1 MPHSSKGKYRRSTQ
15 QKLSK
20 LQQQNEELKKL
31 LVVASAEAKH
41 LEESKSFFQDCLE
54 FTRRRNQCINKI
66 TGQSRIDRTFIIQ
79 MVKDE
84 LQELAEA
91 KNFTEEV
98 DALVDIIYYC
108 LQHLSNTGLQIEPIW
123 NLVHRA
129 NMTKFGPGGYL
140 NEIGKWVKP
149 PNFIPPDEDI
159 QKEIEYQIREF
170 HLDHLKD
177 TLKTN

>member
-1 MPHSSKGKYRRSTQ
+1 MPHSSKGKFRRSTQ

-20 LQQQNEELKKL
+20 LQQQNEELKRL
-31 LVVASAEAKH
+31 LAVASAEAKH

-54 FTRRRNQCINKI
+54 FTKRRNQCIKKI
-66 TGQSRIDRTFIIQ
+66 TGQSRIDRAFITQ

-98 DALVDIIYYC
+98 DALIDIIYYC

-159 QKEIEYQIREF
+159 RKEIEYQIQVF
-170 HLDHLKD
+170 HLDHLKGI
-177 TLKTN
+177 